1 MRHNKYSYHNF
12 TNLKRQ
18 YTCNHR
24 AINEHQA
31 TDIAKKCYGLI
42 DVNNR
47 LVNTFDSFGMRN
59 IDQ

>member
-1 MRHNKYSYHNF
+1 MRHNKYSHHNF

-24 AINEHQA
+24 AISEHQA
-31 TDIAKKCYGLI
+31 TDMAKKIYGLI

-47 LVNTFDSFGMRN
+47 LVHIFDSFGMRN